1 MDVGA
6 DGEPMR
12 LAVVEVLDRDGHA
25 RQVVPV
31 SRWPVT
37 VGRAIDCEVVLD
49 DPFAAAHHA
58 VLEEVDGVL
67 SVQVGDSVNGAQL
80 AHRHL
85 KAAERANFAAGEVL
99 QLGATRLRVRRAAD
113 AIAPEREL
121 LREPVPGRIPVAVL
135 VVALA
140 AWNAAE
146 RWLNTDP
153 GGRIIDYLPV
163 LIGPLVALSV
173 WCGFW
178 SLGSKL
184 FRHRFDYWRHAR
196 IASSYWL
203 ISAAVSLALP
213 LAAYAFGWAFPSR
226 IANIAGAAILWA
238 MLLAHLTL
246 ILPTRRRGLAVGMGA
261 LFVTGVALFLTR
273 NYQVNDRLFG
283 ELYVATLAPPVFR
296 VASPV
301 ATTRFIDE
309 ARDLKTSLDAH
320 VKDNDTADAGGP
332 DDDDE

>member
-6 DGEPMR
+6 DGEQMR

-31 SRWPVT
+31 SRWPVM
-37 VGRAIDCEVVLD
+37 VGRAIDCDVVLD
-49 DPFAAAHHA
+49 DPFVAAHHA
-58 VLEEVDGVL
+58 ALEEADGVL
-67 SVQVGDSVNGAQL
+67 SVHVGDSVNGGQL
-80 AHRHL
+80 SHRHL
-85 KAAERANFAAGEVL
+85 KAGERANLAAGEVL

-121 LREPVPGRIPVAVL
+121 LREPAPGRIPLAVL

-140 AWNAAE
+140 AWSAAE

-178 SLGSKL
+178 SLGSRL

-203 ISAAVSLALP
+203 ISVAVGVALP

-226 IANIAGAAILWA
+226 IADIAGAGVVWA
-238 MLLAHLTL
+238 MILAHLTL
-246 ILPTRRRGLAVGMGA
+246 ILPTRRRALAMGMSA
-261 LFVTGVALFLTR
+261 LFITGVALFLTR
-273 NYQVNDRLFG
+273 NYQVNGRLFG

>member
-1 MDVGA
+1 
-6 DGEPMR
+6 
-12 LAVVEVLDRDGHA
+12 
-25 RQVVPV
+25 V
-31 SRWPVT
+31 SRWPVM
-37 VGRAIDCEVVLD
+37 VGRAIDCDVVLD
-49 DPFAAAHHA
+49 DPFVAAHHA
-58 VLEEVDGVL
+58 ALEEADGVL
-67 SVQVGDSVNGAQL
+67 SVHVGDSVNGGQL
-80 AHRHL
+80 SHRHL
-85 KAAERANFAAGEVL
+85 KAGERANLAAGEVL

-121 LREPVPGRIPVAVL
+121 LREPAPGRIPLAVL

-140 AWNAAE
+140 AWSAAE

-178 SLGSKL
+178 SLGSRL

-203 ISAAVSLALP
+203 ISVAVGVALP

-226 IANIAGAAILWA
+226 IADIAGAGVVWA
-238 MLLAHLTL
+238 MILAHLTL
-246 ILPTRRRGLAVGMGA
+246 ILPTRRRALAMGMSA
-261 LFVTGVALFLTR
+261 LFITGVALFLTR
-273 NYQVNDRLFG
+273 NYQVNGRLFG